1 MMKPYFKTGN
11 DYRDFQRVWL
21 GWKDDDERIYVK
33 ERGPGFF
40 YKYLLVRPGSKYY
53 YFSWIIYVITIMASF
68 IIIPYEA
75 LVARNQAILSSPTKE
90 LLITLDILWAVHIC

>member
-1 MMKPYFKTGN
+1 MPS
-11 DYRDFQRVWL
+11 
-21 GWKDDDERIYVK
+21 YVK

-53 YFSWIIYVITIMASF
+53 YFSWIIYFITIMASF

-75 LVARNQAILSSPTKE
+75 LVVRNQAILSSPTKE
-90 LLITLDILWAVHIC
+90 LLITLDILWAVHICQKFHFAVKRDKKLVEKFTEIAMLYI